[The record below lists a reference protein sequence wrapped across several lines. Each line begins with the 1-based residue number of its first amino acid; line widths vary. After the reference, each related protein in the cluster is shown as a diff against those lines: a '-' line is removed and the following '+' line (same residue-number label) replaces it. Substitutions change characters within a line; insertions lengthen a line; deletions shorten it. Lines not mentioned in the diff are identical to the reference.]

1 MRKVMVTM
9 TTLAAVLCLLA
20 LSRLQAQDNQ
30 GNGGAPPVSNA
41 AVARLSLI
49 SGEVSTQRGAASQDG
64 NAQGDWTAGAIN
76 QPLLSG
82 DGVATSGGSRAEVQ
96 LDYADLLR
104 LSENSQAT
112 LANLTNSALQVQ
124 IGQGLADYVVLSRA
138 GASSELDTP
147 NVAIRPRGEGV
158 FRVQVNSD
166 SETVVIVRS
175 GEADI
180 STSDGSAVL
189 HRGQMMTVDGT
200 DQPEYQVVDAPGR
213 DDWDH
218 WNQNRDRQI
227 ADAHSW
233 ENANHYYTGVGDLDG
248 YGRWVM
254 APGYGMVW
262 TPAMDPGW
270 TPYSVGRWVYE
281 PYWGWTWVSS
291 EPWGW
296 APYHYGRW
304 FYYQTGW
311 VWWPGP
317 VRVQPYYRPVW
328 APAYVAF
335 VGFHTG
341 GVSVGVGFG
350 RIGWVP
356 VGPADPYRPWW
367 GGAPA
372 TRVNVTNITNVTNVY
387 NVTNVNNVRVV
398 QPLAPVGAVR
408 YSNLQG
414 IEHNPHLA
422 NAVVTVPA
430 SNFGRGEVRRET
442 VTSQDM
448 RQAQVL
454 GGRLPVA
461 PTRASYRA
469 NDREVSTTALPRAA
483 VERPQHFA
491 GSRPPAP
498 AQRGFSEP
506 AARPRFQSFDHPAP
520 AGERSAGPQRQFNQP
535 ETRPQSQPREAR
547 PQYKQPAARSEAPMR
562 PSAHGGDPNWH
573 RFEASGNSKSDK
585 NDKGRGK
592 GNRNQPY

>member
-20 LSRLQAQDNQ
+20 LSRLQAQDQ
-30 GNGGAPPVSNA
+30 EGNGGGAPPVSNA

-49 SGEVSTQRGAASQDG
+49 SGPVSTQRAATG
-64 NAQGDWTAGAIN
+64 NGNNDAQGDWTAGAIN

-82 DGVATSGGSRAEVQ
+82 DAVATAGGARAEIQ

-112 LANLTNSALQVQ
+112 LANLTNSSLQVQ
-124 IGQGLADYVVLSRA
+124 IGQGLADYTVFPR
-138 GASSELDTP
+138 GAATSELDTP
-147 NVAIRPRGEGV
+147 NVAIRPRGQGV

-166 SETVVIVRS
+166 SETIVVVRE

-189 HRGQMMTVDGT
+189 HKGQMMTVDGT
-200 DQPEYQVVDAPGR
+200 DQPEYQIADAPGR
-213 DDWDH
+213 DDWDN
-218 WNQNRDRQI
+218 WNRNRDRQI

-233 ENANHYYTGVGDLDG
+233 GNANHYYTGVGDLDG

-262 TPAMDPGW
+262 TPAMAPGW

-317 VRVQPYYRPVW
+317 VRVQPLYRPVW

-335 VGFHTG
+335 VGFHAG

-387 NVTNVNNVRVV
+387 NVTNVHVV
-398 QPLAPVGAVR
+398 EPLAPRGAVR

-414 IEHNPHLA
+414 IAHNPHLA

-442 VTSQDM
+442 VSAADF

-469 NDREVSTTALPRAA
+469 DDRVVNTAALPRAA
-483 VERPQHFA
+483 QVRPQRFA
-491 GSRPPAP
+491 GTPPPAR
-498 AQRGFSEP
+498 AYR
-506 AARPRFQSFDHPAP
+506 AP
-520 AGERSAGPQRQFNQP
+520 AGRPGFQRFAADPPARGDSREMNSPQPQPRQPQQFRGPAAQPQRM
-535 ETRPQSQPREAR
+535 
-547 PQYKQPAARSEAPMR
+547 PAAGRETQPR
-562 PSAHGGDPNWH
+562 PSAHGNDPSWH
-573 RFEASGNSKSDK
+573 RFDAGGKSGNDK
-585 NDKGRGK
+585 AHGSAKGGGRDKRDI
-592 GNRNQPY
+592 PHY

>member
-49 SGEVSTQRGAASQDG
+49 SGEVSTQRTAASQDG

-82 DGVATSGGSRAEVQ
+82 DAIATSGGARAEVQ

-112 LANLTNSALQVQ
+112 LASVTNSSLQIQ
-124 IGQGLADYVVLSRA
+124 LGQGLADYVVLGRA
-138 GASSELDTP
+138 GATSELDTP

-175 GEADI
+175 GEADV

-189 HRGQMMTVDGT
+189 HRGQMMTVDGA

-218 WNQNRDRQI
+218 WNQNRDRQL

-233 ENANHYYTGVGDLDG
+233 ENANHYYTGVSDLDG

-262 TPAMDPGW
+262 TPAMSAGW

-335 VGFHTG
+335 VGFHAG
-341 GVSVGVGFG
+341 PVSVGVGFG

-372 TRVNVTNITNVTNVY
+372 TRVNVTNITNVTNVTNVY
-387 NVTNVNNVRVV
+387 NVTNVRVV

-430 SNFGRGEVRRET
+430 ANFGRGEVRRET
-442 VTSQDM
+442 VSTEDM

-469 NDREVSTTALPRAA
+469 NDRVVSTTALPRSA

-498 AQRGFSEP
+498 QRGFSQP
-506 AARPRFQSFDHPAP
+506 ASRPRFQNFGDNAP
-520 AGERSAGPQRQFNQP
+520 LRGNSGEPRQASQPQSS
-535 ETRPQSQPREAR
+535 RPQYRQPEAR
-547 PQYKQPAARSEAPMR
+547 PQYTQPAARAQSQPR

-573 RFEASGNSKSDK
+573 RFEASGKSGGSKNEK

-592 GNRNQPY
+592 GNRNY